1 MIACLA
7 EKEVYLSTGLI
18 GRLISVVDNG
28 HPAFP
33 LLPEV
38 IIRDEAGHKM
48 GDVDAAGD
56 AGGEEGAAGGGGV
69 EGVFGDLI
77 LINEAIRAHGDPLD
91 GGMALSY
98 LNAQVLCS
106 TLVIALGRQEQAH
119 EGDGELFS
127 KGDLFMQISVAVAD
141 GVHEDVAYRLRFAVG
156 DDSLAQAAGG
166 VGDEEARLA
175 VDALEGHIMAE
186 AGGDGAA
193 AGDETLELGVGE
205 VEETGLDEFKIVV
218 GANIRREMA
227 G

>member
-1 MIACLA
+1 M
-7 EKEVYLSTGLI
+7 YLSTGLI
-18 GRLISVVDNG
+18 GRLTSVVDNG

-69 EGVFGDLI
+69 EGVLGDPVFI
-77 LINEAIRAHGDPLD
+77 DEAIRAHGDPLD
-91 GGMALSY
+91 GGMALSD
-98 LNAQVLCS
+98 LNAQVFS
-106 TLVIALGRQEQAH
+106 GAFVITLGREEQAH
-119 EGDGELFS
+119 EGDGQLFS
-127 KGDLFMQISVAVAD
+127 EGDLFIQIAVAVAD
-141 GVHEDVAYRLRFAVG
+141 GVHEDVAYRLLFAVG

-166 VGDEEARLA
+166 IGDEEARLA

-186 AGGDGAA
+186 AGGNGAA
-193 AGDETLELGVGE
+193 AGDEMLELGVGE
-205 VEETGLDEFKIVV
+205 VEETGLDELEIFMRSDV
-218 GANIRREMA
+218 RRETA